1 MDKNNSSSTYDFD
14 KTSTQHIL
22 DNTPVKIEPVIA
34 NDSAY
39 SNLNDTDLYTA
50 QKLHSNINPLENEP
64 WIDYRNNDI
73 VSAEFFTQD
82 NMNSLLS
89 SRDSSGNSS
98 ATFDSLYRQQIPS
111 ANFQEHQFNYAQ
123 HRASLPIMQHSTDLS
138 NPSGAQN
145 MSSTGI
151 MDMNLNPV
159 SQRRYTE
166 GSIPKY
172 ANRKQRTNSNN
183 SATSKNEKAGDEEF
197 LNSEELKRKHFLE
210 RNRQAA
216 LKCRQRKKQWLA
228 NLQNRVEFLTTD
240 NEQLQSQATILR
252 EEVINLKTLL
262 LTHRDCKVAQANG
275 TTLSMIQ
282 NIPSLNAQQQ
292 QQYATVTNNT
302 KGQTQQHFQQPS
314 TDHHQ
319 I

>member
-1 MDKNNSSSTYDFD
+1 
-14 KTSTQHIL
+14 
-22 DNTPVKIEPVIA
+22 
-34 NDSAY
+34 
-39 SNLNDTDLYTA
+39 
-50 QKLHSNINPLENEP
+50 
-64 WIDYRNNDI
+64 
-73 VSAEFFTQD
+73 
-82 NMNSLLS
+82 
-89 SRDSSGNSS
+89 
-98 ATFDSLYRQQIPS
+98 
-111 ANFQEHQFNYAQ
+111 
-123 HRASLPIMQHSTDLS
+123 MQHSTDLS

-292 QQYATVTNNT
+292 QQQQQQYATVTNNT